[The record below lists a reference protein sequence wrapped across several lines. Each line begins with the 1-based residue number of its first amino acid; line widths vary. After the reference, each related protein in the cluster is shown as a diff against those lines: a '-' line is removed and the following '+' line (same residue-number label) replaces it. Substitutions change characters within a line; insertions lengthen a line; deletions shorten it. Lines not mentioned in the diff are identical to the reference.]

1 MLNPSSRDSMNARR
15 LLWFLFAFLAIGVG
29 LYPSI
34 YFLTDMTQQSGILA
48 SKPQELLASNFWNVC
63 FYAHVGLGGIALL
76 SGWSQFFKN
85 IRNKNLRLHR
95 NLGKVY
101 LLAVLLSGLSSLY
114 IAYYTSGGIIAVL
127 GFEALGSLWLFT
139 SAMAYLA
146 IRRGNTDVHEN
157 WMIRS
162 YALTF
167 AAVTLRLWLPL
178 FMGAFQMS
186 FVESYRI
193 IAWLCWV
200 PNLLIAQWIIHQKYA
215 KKRQVILAK

>member
-1 MLNPSSRDSMNARR
+1 MKARK
-15 LLWFLFAFLAIGVG
+15 LLWFLFAFFAIGVG

-34 YFLTDMTQQSGILA
+34 YFLTDMSQQGGILA
-48 SKPQELLASNFWNVC
+48 DKSPELLASGFWNLC
-63 FYAHVGLGGIALL
+63 FYAHVGFGGTALL
-76 SGWSQFFKN
+76 TGWSQFFKK
-85 IRNKNLRLHR
+85 IRNKHLRLHR
-95 NLGKVY
+95 NLGKIY

-114 IAYYTSGGIIAVL
+114 IAYYTAGGIIPVL

-139 SAMAYLA
+139 SAMAYVA
-146 IRRGNTDVHEN
+146 IRKRNTDAHEN

-186 FVESYRI
+186 FIESYRI

-215 KKRQVILAK
+215 KKKQVILAK